1 MFREILNSPSHYWD
15 ARHKWVNNDNNHV
28 TAVNQRK
35 HSIVLK
41 SAKEAR
47 LNGVLHVKI
56 FA

>member
-1 MFREILNSPSHYWD
+1 MLV
-15 ARHKWVNNDNNHV
+15 AVTNNHV

-47 LNGVLHVKI
+47 LNGVFITRSDIRINGKDINANV
-56 FA
+56 